1 MDKLPHKLIK
11 CTAFPPLVG
20 NGTQIGVVRILTTKL
35 YTKMNAEHELFGEL
49 HEQEENGLFGNEHRR
64 QYEAQQE
71 ALRLSA
77 VSHRLLRELRQTY
90 LVNVDNDGHPKA
102 SITEIMD
109 LWDRV
114 NRELQ
119 IVTID

>member
-1 MDKLPHKLIK
+1 
-11 CTAFPPLVG
+11 
-20 NGTQIGVVRILTTKL
+20 
-35 YTKMNAEHELFGEL
+35 MNAEHELFGEL

>member
-1 MDKLPHKLIK
+1 MKTQKSKLK
-11 CTAFPPLVG
+11 
-20 NGTQIGVVRILTTKL
+20 TQ
-35 YTKMNAEHELFGEL
+35 N
-49 HEQEENGLFGNEHRR
+49 
-64 QYEAQQE
+64 QQ
-71 ALRLSA
+71 LGIP

-90 LVNVDNDGHPKA
+90 LVNVDNDGHLKA